1 MTEDYKE
8 LIVKYLTGNLANDY
22 ASSTSTPYYKD
33 ASSSSVDSDINETI
47 PIKCKDSNGNY
58 NGKTLFWAPGTS
70 TLTLV
75 DSEMNILASYD
86 RYNTGTYF
94 SRFLGLNVDEEGQF
108 YGIDYSPNNE
118 KFRFIL
124 LNNLSEPTKMPNG
137 TLEYRAVL
145 RQSYF
150 VQGYT
155 AEDDLSTMFQVYLSK
170 SKSSAVY
177 YLGFLDSTG
186 MVGLPSTLTI
196 NVGMANEWKR
206 LQNIPFLQSIKLDFL
221 CYFDNNDTPH
231 ASYFTR
237 NDVSEDIER
246 CDADGEE
253 TPAWTTLIK
262 WSDVLLRYGSYS
274 NITCELKATGR
285 NEYYLF
291 MNLLHI
297 IYADDYSL
305 QTLDIYKNG
314 FGSSTDD
321 AIYHDEREGYY
332 SNARY
337 MTLYPQ
343 LNDNGDL
350 SLFYT
355 YYDNVIIN
363 DRLNYTFIPFD
374 KPNDAYLYQ
383 TRFTSA
389 MTREVIYPCMISTSY
404 NLNKA
409 ILIGKLTTTF
419 TKYMVT
425 FLYNKNNINT
435 DSFESG
441 NGNYKTLLPNQAL
454 LYQKTTD
461 KLVFARNLYNLKVF
475 GNKSTSILNVPNNA
489 LNDLEIGSND
499 LISYNNNGITH
510 DTTEFSKNIYEDLY
524 INYMNT
530 LTMENQNTSNH
541 IENIEGATRLNQSA
555 NKLCDYINAMANKI
569 KIYYVDGTTRIQTTN
584 SSMNNG
590 VCTIT
595 FDVLVPDENMIEKID
610 IISNDEETIYQ
621 SITQFPEDM
630 FSTKLYRFQQDVYC
644 E

>member
-1 MTEDYKE
+1 MTNDYKD
-8 LIVKYLTGNLANDY
+8 LLLKYLTGNLENDY
-22 ASSTSTPYYKD
+22 SSSTSTPYYKD
-33 ASSSSVDSDINETI
+33 STSSNVDSGLNETN

-58 NGKTLFWAPGTS
+58 NGKTLFWTPGTN

-75 DSEMNILASYD
+75 DSDMNIIIKYD
-86 RYNTGTYF
+86 KYNTGTLF
-94 SRFLGLNVDEEGQF
+94 NRFLGLGVDEEGQF
-108 YGIDYSPNNE
+108 YGIDYVLAE
-118 KFRFIL
+118 QKYRFIL
-124 LNNLSEPTKMPNG
+124 LNNLSEPTKMPDG
-137 TLEYRAVL
+137 TLEYRTVL

-170 SKSSAVY
+170 SKASAVY

-206 LQNIPFLQSIKLDFL
+206 LPDIPFLQSIKLDFL
-221 CYFDNNDTPH
+221 CYFDSDDTPH

-237 NDVSEDIER
+237 NDISEDIER
-246 CDADGEE
+246 CDAVGDS
-253 TPAWTTLIK
+253 TPSYTTLIQ

-274 NITCELKATGR
+274 NITCELKATGT

-291 MNLLHI
+291 MNLLNVV
-297 IYADDYSL
+297 YADDYSI

-332 SNARY
+332 SYSRY

-343 LNDNGDL
+343 LDDTGNL

-355 YYDNVIIN
+355 YYDNVVTT
-363 DRLNYTFIPFD
+363 DRLNYTFIPYD
-374 KPNDAYLYQ
+374 KPSDAYLYQ

-389 MTREVIYPCMISTSY
+389 MTREVLFPCMISTSY

-409 ILIGKLTTTF
+409 ILIGSLTGNH
-419 TKYMVT
+419 TKYIIT

-441 NGNYKTLLPNQAL
+441 NGDYKTLLPNQAL
-454 LYQKTTD
+454 LFEKTTD
-461 KLVFARNLYNLKVF
+461 KLVFARNLYNFKVF

-499 LISYNNNGITH
+499 LISYYNNEIVNN
-510 DTTEFSKNIYEDLY
+510 TEDFTKNIYEDLY
-524 INYMNT
+524 INYFNT
-530 LTMENQNTSNH
+530 ITMQNQDYSTYKDNLD
-541 IENIEGATRLNQSA
+541 GAIRINQST
-555 NKLCDYINAMANKI
+555 NKLSDYENAKATKVKI
-569 KIYYVDGTTRIQTTN
+569 TYDDGTYRIGGVNN
-584 SSMNNG
+584 SINDG
-590 VCTIT
+590 VCTYE
-595 FDVLVPDENMIEKID
+595 FYVYVPDEKTIEKIE
-610 IISNDEETIYQ
+610 IMSEDEETIYQ
-621 SITQFPEDM
+621 TIDYFPE
-630 FSTKLYRFQQDVYC
+630 SLLITKTYKIQQDVRV